1 MIPDNNMVPPPL
13 PSEYRKPVS
22 YGKKVFLM
30 GLMCCVL
37 MFGVLAI
44 WIMSYSRESF
54 NKKVAESI
62 DNQWGKSVY
71 IQGPAV
77 KENLDSNDWVRPLK
91 FDCQAEVETKS
102 LHRSIYEA
110 EVFTANVNMSGAFKR
125 DSLQS
130 LGDTVVFELGVVTNQ
145 IVKLNPLKICE
156 KEIPWHKSDDYLF
169 VKVNLN
175 ELPENITFSTA
186 FDVRGSEALFIK
198 QIGENSSV
206 TINGEASN
214 PSFSGYSLPIE
225 RSQTHR
231 GRFAAKWEDSV
242 SDGVTYTDNLG
253 FVGTNFL
260 VGVDRYQKVER
271 SMKYSFIIIIL
282 TFISVLF
289 VEIMR
294 KQSIPLLNYFLVGA
308 ALIIFYS
315 LLLSFVELIPFG
327 FAYLIAS
334 AMTVS
339 LVSSYM
345 WKMLQSCNL
354 GLSIGG
360 VLSLMYLFCYIM
372 LSISTYA
379 LLFGSLL
386 LFFSLAALMYAS
398 LKLKNMTRAT

>member
-1 MIPDNNMVPPPL
+1 MVPPPL
-13 PSEYRKPVS
+13 HSEYRKSVS

-30 GLMCCVL
+30 GFMCCTL

-44 WIMSYSRESF
+44 WIISYSRESS
-54 NKKVAESI
+54 NKEVAESI
-62 DNQWGKSVY
+62 VNQWGKSVY
-71 IQGPAV
+71 IQGPTA
-77 KENLDSNDWVRPLK
+77 KENLDSAGWTRPLK

-110 EVFTANVNMSGAFKR
+110 EVFTANVNMSGSFDRNSLRAF
-125 DSLQS
+125 
-130 LGDTVVFELGVVTNQ
+130 GDTVVIELRVATKQ

-169 VKVNLN
+169 AKVNLD
-175 ELPENITFSTA
+175 ELPETIVFSTD
-186 FDVRGSEALFIK
+186 FEVRGSEALFIK

-214 PSFSGYSLPIE
+214 PSFNGYSLPIE
-225 RSQTHR
+225 RSQTRR

-242 SDGVTYTDNLG
+242 PDGVTYTDNLG

-271 SMKYSFIIIIL
+271 SMKYSFIVIIL

-294 KQSIPLLNYFLVGA
+294 KQPIPLLNYFLIGA

-315 LLLSFVELIPFG
+315 LLLSFVELMPFG

-334 AMTVS
+334 AMTVT
-339 LVSSYM
+339 LIVSYM
-345 WKMLQSCNL
+345 WKMLQSRKF

-386 LFFSLAALMYAS
+386 LFFSLAAMMYAS
-398 LKLKNMTRAT
+398 LKLKNMTYAT

>member
-1 MIPDNNMVPPPL
+1 
-13 PSEYRKPVS
+13 
-22 YGKKVFLM
+22 M
-30 GLMCCVL
+30 GMMCCVL

-44 WIMSYSRESF
+44 WIMSYSRESS
-54 NKKVAESI
+54 NKEVAESI
-62 DNQWGKSVY
+62 VKQWGKGVY
-71 IQGPAV
+71 IQGLTA
-77 KENLDSNDWVRPLK
+77 KENLDSTEWVRPAK
-91 FDCQAEVETKS
+91 FDCQAEVETQS

-110 EVFTANVNMSGAFKR
+110 EVFTANVSMSESFDR
-125 DSLQS
+125 DSLRA
-130 LGDTVVFELGVVTNQ
+130 LGDTVVLELRVTTKQ

-156 KEIPWHKSDDYLF
+156 KEIPWCKSDYYLF
-169 VKVNLN
+169 AKINLD
-175 ELPENITFSTA
+175 ELPERIEFSTA
-186 FDVRGSEALFIK
+186 FEVRGSEALFIK
-198 QIGENSSV
+198 PIGENSTV

-214 PSFSGYSLPIE
+214 PSYNGYSLPIE
-225 RSQTHR
+225 RSHR
-231 GRFAAKWEDSV
+231 GSRFSAKWEDSV
-242 SDGVTYTDNLG
+242 SDGITYTDGLG

-294 KQSIPLLNYFLVGA
+294 KQPIPLLNYFLIGA

-334 AMTVS
+334 TMTVV
-339 LVSSYM
+339 LITGYI
-345 WKMLQSCNL
+345 WKMLQSRKL
-354 GLSIGG
+354 GISIGG
-360 VLSLMYLFCYIM
+360 VLSLMYIFCYIM

-386 LFFSLAALMYAS
+386 LFFSLAAMMYAS
-398 LKLKNMTRAT
+398 LNLKKN

>member
-1 MIPDNNMVPPPL
+1 MMPDNIIVPPPL
-13 PSEYRKPVS
+13 PPEYRKPVS

-30 GLMCCVL
+30 GLMCCAL

-44 WIMSYSRESF
+44 WIMSYSRESS
-54 NKKVAESI
+54 NKEVAQSI
-62 DNQWGKSVY
+62 VNQWGKSVY
-71 IQGPAV
+71 IQGPTA
-77 KENLDSNDWVRPLK
+77 KENLDSAEWVRPLK

-110 EVFTANVNMSGAFKR
+110 EVFTANVNMSGSFDR
-125 DSLQS
+125 DSLRA
-130 LGDTVVFELGVVTNQ
+130 LGDTVVIELGVATKQ

-156 KEIPWHKSDDYLF
+156 KEIPWHKSAHYLF
-169 VKVNLN
+169 AKVNID
-175 ELPENITFSTA
+175 ELPETIEFSTD
-186 FDVRGSEALFIK
+186 FEVRGSEALFIK
-198 QIGENSSV
+198 QIGENSIV

-214 PSFSGYSLPIE
+214 PSYNGYSLPIE
-225 RSQTHR
+225 RSHR
-231 GRFAAKWEDSV
+231 GSRFSAKWKDSV
-242 SDGVTYTDNLG
+242 PDGVTYTDDLG
-253 FVGTNFL
+253 FVGANFL

-294 KQSIPLLNYFLVGA
+294 KQPIPLLNYFLIGA

-334 AMTVS
+334 AMTVA
-339 LVSSYM
+339 LITCYM
-345 WKMLQSCNL
+345 WKMLQSRKL
-354 GLSIGG
+354 GLSIGV

-386 LFFSLAALMYAS
+386 LFFSLAAMMYAS
-398 LKLKNMTRAT
+398 LNLKKN

>member
-1 MIPDNNMVPPPL
+1 MIPDNNIVPPPL
-13 PSEYRKPVS
+13 PSECNKPVS

-44 WIMSYSRESF
+44 WIMSYSRESS
-54 NKKVAESI
+54 NKEVAESI
-62 DNQWGKSVY
+62 VNQWGKSVY
-71 IQGPAV
+71 IQGPTA
-77 KENLDSNDWVRPLK
+77 KENLDSVEWVRPLK
-91 FDCQAEVETKS
+91 FDCQAEVATKS

-110 EVFTANVNMSGAFKR
+110 EVFTANVSMSGSFDR
-125 DSLQS
+125 DSLRA
-130 LGDTVVFELGVVTNQ
+130 LGDTVVFELGVLTKQ
-145 IVKLNPLKICE
+145 IANLKPFKICG
-156 KEIPWHKSDDYLF
+156 KEISLHKSDYYLF
-169 VKVNLN
+169 AKVNLY
-175 ELPENITFSTA
+175 ELPETIEFSTD
-186 FDVRGSEALFIK
+186 FEVRGSEALFIK
-198 QIGENSSV
+198 QIGESSTV

-214 PSFSGYSLPIE
+214 PSYNGYSLPIE
-225 RSQTHR
+225 RSRR
-231 GRFAAKWEDSV
+231 GSRFSAKWEDSV
-242 SDGVTYTDNLG
+242 PDGVTYTGELG

-294 KQSIPLLNYFLVGA
+294 KQPIPLLNYFHIGA

-327 FAYLIAS
+327 FAYFIAS
-334 AMTVS
+334 AMTVA
-339 LVSSYM
+339 LITGYM
-345 WKMLQSCNL
+345 WKMLQSRKL

-386 LFFSLAALMYAS
+386 LFFSLAAMMYAS
-398 LKLKNMTRAT
+398 LNLKKN

>member
-1 MIPDNNMVPPPL
+1 MTPDNNMIPPPQ
-13 PSEYRKPVS
+13 PPEYQRPIT
-22 YGKKVFLM
+22 YGKKIFLM

-44 WIMSYSRESF
+44 WLMSYSREYS
-54 NKKVAESI
+54 NKEVAESI
-62 DNQWGKSVY
+62 VNQWGKDVY
-71 IQGPAV
+71 IKGPTV
-77 KENLDSNDWVRPLK
+77 KENLDSAEWVRPAK

-110 EVFTANVNMSGAFKR
+110 EVFTANVNMSGTFDR
-125 DSLQS
+125 DSLRA
-130 LGDTVVFELGVVTNQ
+130 LGDTVVLELGVATKQ
-145 IVKLNPLKICE
+145 IVNLNPLKLCG
-156 KEIPWHKSDDYLF
+156 KEIPWHKSDYYLF
-169 VKVNLN
+169 AKVNLN
-175 ELPENITFSTA
+175 ELPKTIEFSTD
-186 FDVRGSEALFIK
+186 FEVRGSEALFIK
-198 QIGENSSV
+198 QIGENSTV

-214 PSFSGYSLPIE
+214 PSYNGYSLPIE
-225 RSQTHR
+225 RSNH
-231 GRFAAKWEDSV
+231 GSRFSAKWKDSV
-242 SDGVTYTDNLG
+242 PDGVTYTDELG

-294 KQSIPLLNYFLVGA
+294 KQPIPLLNYFLIGT

-334 AMTVS
+334 AMTVV
-339 LVSSYM
+339 LITGYM
-345 WKMLQSCNL
+345 WMMLSSRKL
-354 GLSIGG
+354 GLSIGL
-360 VLSLMYLFCYIM
+360 VLTLMYLFCYIM

-386 LFFSLAALMYAS
+386 LFFSLAVMMYAS
-398 LKLKNMTRAT
+398 LRLKRY

>member
-1 MIPDNNMVPPPL
+1 MIPDNNIVPPPL
-13 PSEYRKPVS
+13 PSECNKPVS

-44 WIMSYSRESF
+44 WIMSYSRESS
-54 NKKVAESI
+54 NKEVAESI
-62 DNQWGKSVY
+62 GNQWGKSVY
-71 IQGPAV
+71 IQGPTA
-77 KENLDSNDWVRPLK
+77 KENLDSVEWVRPLK
-91 FDCQAEVETKS
+91 FDCQAEVATKS

-110 EVFTANVNMSGAFKR
+110 EVFTANVSMSGSFDR
-125 DSLQS
+125 DSLRT
-130 LGDTVVFELGVVTNQ
+130 LGDTVVFELGVLTKQ
-145 IVKLNPLKICE
+145 IANLKPLKICG
-156 KEIPWHKSDDYLF
+156 KEISWHKSDYYLF
-169 VKVNLN
+169 AKVNLD
-175 ELPENITFSTA
+175 ELPEKIEFSTD
-186 FDVRGSEALFIK
+186 FEVRGSEALFIK
-198 QIGENSSV
+198 QIGENSTV

-214 PSFSGYSLPIE
+214 PSYNGYSLPIE
-225 RSQTHR
+225 RSHR
-231 GRFAAKWEDSV
+231 GSRFSAKWEDSV
-242 SDGVTYTDNLG
+242 PDGVTYTDELG

-294 KQSIPLLNYFLVGA
+294 KQQIPLLNYFLIGA

-327 FAYLIAS
+327 FAYFIAS
-334 AMTVS
+334 AMTVA
-339 LVSSYM
+339 LITGYM
-345 WKMLQSCNL
+345 WKMLQSCKL

-386 LFFSLAALMYAS
+386 LFFSLAAMMYAS
-398 LKLKNMTRAT
+398 LNLKKN

>member
-1 MIPDNNMVPPPL
+1 MTSDNNMVPPPL

-44 WIMSYSRESF
+44 WLMSYSRESS
-54 NKKVAESI
+54 NKEVAESI
-62 DNQWGKSVY
+62 VNQWGKSVY
-71 IQGPAV
+71 IQGPTA
-77 KENLDSNDWVRPLK
+77 KENLDSAKWVRPLK

-110 EVFTANVNMSGAFKR
+110 EVFTANVSMSGSFDR
-125 DSLQS
+125 DSLRA
-130 LGDTVVFELGVVTNQ
+130 LGDTIVIELGVTTKQ
-145 IVKLNPLKICE
+145 IVNLNPLKICG
-156 KEIPWHKSDDYLF
+156 KEIPWHKSEYYLF
-169 VKVNLN
+169 AKVNLDD
-175 ELPENITFSTA
+175 LPGTIEYSTD
-186 FDVRGSEALFIK
+186 FEVRGSEALFIK
-198 QIGENSSV
+198 QIGENSTV

-214 PSFSGYSLPIE
+214 PSYNGYSLPIE
-225 RSQTHR
+225 RSLR
-231 GRFAAKWEDSV
+231 GSRFSAKWEDSV
-242 SDGVTYTDNLG
+242 PDGITYTDDLG

-260 VGVDRYQKVER
+260 VGIDRYQKVER

-294 KQSIPLLNYFLVGA
+294 KQPIPLLNYFLIGA

-334 AMTVS
+334 VMTVA
-339 LVSSYM
+339 LITGYM
-345 WKMLQSCNL
+345 WKMLQSRKL

-360 VLSLMYLFCYIM
+360 VLTLMYLFCYIM

-386 LFFSLAALMYAS
+386 LFFSLAAIMYAS
-398 LKLKNMTRAT
+398 LNLKKN

>member
-1 MIPDNNMVPPPL
+1 MTPENNMLPPPL

-30 GLMCCVL
+30 GLMCFVL

-44 WIMSYSRESF
+44 WIMSYSRESS
-54 NKKVAESI
+54 NKEVVQSI
-62 DNQWGKSVY
+62 VNQWGKSVY
-71 IQGPAV
+71 IQGPTV
-77 KENLDSNDWVRPLK
+77 KENLDSAQWLRPLK

-110 EVFTANVNMSGAFKR
+110 EVFTANVSMSGSFDR
-125 DSLQS
+125 DSLRA
-130 LGDTVVFELGVVTNQ
+130 LGDTFVLELGVTTKQ

-156 KEIPWHKSDDYLF
+156 KEIPWSKSAYYLF
-169 VKVNLN
+169 AKVNLD
-175 ELPENITFSTA
+175 ELPETIEFSTD
-186 FDVRGSEALFIK
+186 FEVRGSEALFIK
-198 QIGENSSV
+198 QIGENSTV

-214 PSFSGYSLPIE
+214 PSYTGYSLPIE
-225 RSQTHR
+225 RSHR
-231 GRFAAKWEDSV
+231 RSRFSARWEDSLPN
-242 SDGVTYTDNLG
+242 GVTYTDELG

-294 KQSIPLLNYFLVGA
+294 KQPIPLLNYFLIGA

-327 FAYLIAS
+327 FAYFIAS
-334 AMTVS
+334 AMTVV
-339 LVSSYM
+339 LITGYI
-345 WKMLQSCNL
+345 WKMLQSRKL

-360 VLSLMYLFCYIM
+360 VLSLMYIFCYIM

-386 LFFSLAALMYAS
+386 LFFSLAAMMYAS
-398 LKLKNMTRAT
+398 LKLKKN

>member
-1 MIPDNNMVPPPL
+1 MTPDNNMLPPPL
-13 PSEYRKPVS
+13 PSEYRKTVS

-30 GLMCCVL
+30 GLMCFVL

-44 WIMSYSRESF
+44 WIMSYSRESS
-54 NKKVAESI
+54 NKEVVQSI
-62 DNQWGKSVY
+62 VNQWGKSVY
-71 IQGPAV
+71 IQGPTV
-77 KENLDSNDWVRPLK
+77 KENLDSAQWLRPLK

-110 EVFTANVNMSGAFKR
+110 EVFTANVSMSGSFDR
-125 DSLQS
+125 DSLRA
-130 LGDTVVFELGVVTNQ
+130 LGDTFVLELGVTTKQ

-156 KEIPWHKSDDYLF
+156 KEILWHKSDYYLF
-169 VKVNLN
+169 AKVNLD
-175 ELPENITFSTA
+175 ELPETIEFSTD
-186 FDVRGSEALFIK
+186 FEVRGSEALFIK
-198 QIGENSSV
+198 QIGENSIV

-214 PSFSGYSLPIE
+214 PSYNGYSLPIE
-225 RSQTHR
+225 RSHR
-231 GRFAAKWEDSV
+231 GSRFSAKWEDSV
-242 SDGVTYTDNLG
+242 PDGITYTDDRG

-294 KQSIPLLNYFLVGA
+294 KQPIPLLNYFLIGA

-327 FAYLIAS
+327 FAYFIAS
-334 AMTVS
+334 AMTVV
-339 LVSSYM
+339 LITGYI
-345 WKMLQSCNL
+345 WKMLQSRKL

-360 VLSLMYLFCYIM
+360 VLSLMYIFCYIM

-386 LFFSLAALMYAS
+386 LFFSLAAMMYAS
-398 LKLKNMTRAT
+398 LKLKKN

>member
-1 MIPDNNMVPPPL
+1 MIPDNNIVPPPL
-13 PSEYRKPVS
+13 PSECNKPVS

-44 WIMSYSRESF
+44 WIMSYSRESS
-54 NKKVAESI
+54 NKEVAESI
-62 DNQWGKSVY
+62 NQWGKSVY
-71 IQGPAV
+71 IQGPTA
-77 KENLDSNDWVRPLK
+77 KENLDSVEWVRPLK
-91 FDCQAEVETKS
+91 FDCQAEVATKS

-110 EVFTANVNMSGAFKR
+110 EVFTANVSMSGSFDR
-125 DSLQS
+125 DSLRA
-130 LGDTVVFELGVVTNQ
+130 LGDTVVFELGVLTKQ
-145 IVKLNPLKICE
+145 IANLKPFKICG
-156 KEIPWHKSDDYLF
+156 KEISWHKSDYHLF
-169 VKVNLN
+169 AKVNLD
-175 ELPENITFSTA
+175 ELPETIEFSTD
-186 FDVRGSEALFIK
+186 FEVRGSEALFIK
-198 QIGENSSV
+198 QIGENSTV

-214 PSFSGYSLPIE
+214 PSYTGYSLPIE
-225 RSQTHR
+225 RSHR
-231 GRFAAKWEDSV
+231 GSRFSAKWEDSV
-242 SDGVTYTDNLG
+242 PDGVTYTDELG

-294 KQSIPLLNYFLVGA
+294 KQPIPLLNYFLIGA

-334 AMTVS
+334 AMTVA
-339 LVSSYM
+339 LITGYM
-345 WKMLQSCNL
+345 WKMLQSRKL

-398 LKLKNMTRAT
+398 LKLKKN

>member
-1 MIPDNNMVPPPL
+1 MTPDNNMVPPPL
-13 PSEYRKPVS
+13 PSKYRKPVS

-30 GLMCCVL
+30 GLMSCVL

-44 WIMSYSRESF
+44 WIMSYSRESS
-54 NKKVAESI
+54 NKEVAESI
-62 DNQWGKSVY
+62 VNQWGKSVY
-71 IQGPAV
+71 IQGPTA
-77 KENLDSNDWVRPLK
+77 KENLDSVEWVRPLK
-91 FDCQAEVETKS
+91 FDCQAEVATKS

-110 EVFTANVNMSGAFKR
+110 EVFAANVSMSGSFDR
-125 DSLQS
+125 DSLRA
-130 LGDTVVFELGVVTNQ
+130 LGDTVVFELGVLTKQ
-145 IVKLNPLKICE
+145 IANLKPLKICG
-156 KEIPWHKSDDYLF
+156 KEISWHKSDYYLF
-169 VKVNLN
+169 AKVNLD
-175 ELPENITFSTA
+175 ELPETIEFSTD
-186 FDVRGSEALFIK
+186 FEVRGSEALFIK
-198 QIGENSSV
+198 QIGENSTV

-214 PSFSGYSLPIE
+214 PSYNGYSLPIE
-225 RSQTHR
+225 RSHR
-231 GRFAAKWEDSV
+231 GSRFSAKWEDSV
-242 SDGVTYTDNLG
+242 PDGVTYTDELG

-271 SMKYSFIIIIL
+271 SMKYSFIFIIL

-294 KQSIPLLNYFLVGA
+294 KQPIPLLNYFLIGA

-327 FAYLIAS
+327 FAYFIAS
-334 AMTVS
+334 AMTVA
-339 LVSSYM
+339 LITGYM
-345 WKMLQSCNL
+345 WKMLQSRKL

-386 LFFSLAALMYAS
+386 LFFSLAAMMYAS
-398 LKLKNMTRAT
+398 LNLKKN